1 MRKKM
6 LKFKVQAKK
15 GLARAGIITTAHGK
29 VETPTFMPVGTQASI
44 KSLSPKDLKEIGA
57 QIILGGNTY
66 HMYLQPGLK
75 VIRAA
80 GGMHSFMNWDGPMLT
95 DSGGF
100 QVLSLG
106 GQNGLAKITENGVWF
121 RSHKDGNKHFFI
133 PELSIKIQRV
143 IGADII
149 MAFDQPSP
157 PGVSKQYTRKAM
169 NRTHRWLQRSIIE
182 WQKKPS
188 YQSLFAIIQGGKYKD
203 LRQESAQFITEQ
215 NLPGI
220 AVGGSEIGSN
230 LEKTSEVLNWIK
242 PRIPFEKPLYLMG
255 LGVGPEDVINAVLEG
270 VDIFDCV
277 APTRLARGGVL
288 YNGKLVIKKK
298 KDDLKV
304 KFISEFEKGRL
315 HIGNN
320 RFIKDI
326 EPIDRNCDC
335 YCCRNFSRAYL
346 RHLFKVNELLYF
358 RLASIHNLR
367 FMIHICQQL
376 REKILK

>member
-1 MRKKM
+1 M
-6 LKFKVQAKK
+6 LKFEIKAKK
-15 GLARAGIITTAHGK
+15 SSARAGVITTTHGRIK
-29 VETPTFMPVGTQASI
+29 TPMFMPVGTQASV
-44 KSLSPKDLKEIGA
+44 KSLSPQDLKEIGA

-66 HMYLQPGLK
+66 HMYLQPGMK
-75 VIRAA
+75 VIEAV
-80 GGMHSFMNWDGPMLT
+80 GGMHNFMNWKGPMLT

-106 GQNGLAKITENGVWF
+106 GRNGLAQVTEDGVWF
-121 RSHKDGNKHFFI
+121 RSHKNGSKHFFT
-133 PELSIKIQRV
+133 PELSIKIQQI

-157 PGVSKQYTRKAM
+157 SEASKQYTRQAM
-169 NRTHRWLQRSIIE
+169 ERTHRWLQRSIIE
-182 WQKKPS
+182 WRKKPS

-203 LRQESAQFITEQ
+203 LRQQSTQFIMEQ
-215 NLPGI
+215 NLPGV
-220 AVGGSEIGSN
+220 AVGGSEIGADR
-230 LEKTSEVLNWIK
+230 EKTSEVLSWIK
-242 PRIPFEKPLYLMG
+242 SKIPFEKPFYLMG
-255 LGVGPEDVINAVLEG
+255 LGVGPEDIVSAVLEG

-288 YNGKLVIKKK
+288 YKGSLIIKKEPAN
-298 KDDLKV
+298 LRV
-304 KFISEFEKGRL
+304 KFVSEFEKGRL
-315 HIGNN
+315 HIGNS
-320 RFIKDI
+320 RFAKDTKPVDN
-326 EPIDRNCDC
+326 ECDC

-376 REKILK
+376 RKAILD